1 MFNMND
7 LGAPKASG
15 AGRRLRRALDPRRY
29 LAERRIARE
38 NGSAFGFAAR
48 LFVAIALTFALIGVV
63 GYVLVDRNLE
73 QRQVKDYAATQ
84 RADAR
89 GFEDV
94 AARAATPAQA
104 IGEIDRLL
112 DAIAR
117 RPGTLEALLIDPR
130 HVVVAAGETSLL
142 GTTDADARID
152 GALEGGT
159 SYAGREGDAAK
170 DRHNFEFV
178 VPVELSGRRYAYEVT
193 YDHRT
198 YDAQLRE
205 IRRVLLLV
213 GLLALFGGG
222 AVFYLV
228 GGRVLLRDHR
238 RALQRATRD
247 GLTDLPNQ
255 RAFQDELPQAVASA
269 ARYRDSLALVVLDV
283 DDFKFINDHHGH
295 PHGDAVLRRVAEVL
309 REARPGDR
317 PYRIGGDEFA
327 LLLAHT
333 DSDGARTLARRLSRS
348 FGDAGIE
355 VSVGV
360 SALRPGR
367 LASAAARA
375 DTSRAE
381 TDTLRAGRAGSPAV
395 ARSDTSRAEADSL
408 RAEADAA
415 LYEAKRQGGNR
426 CAHFDDIRERV
437 VVTTTAKKE
446 AVRALIDERGLTTV
460 FQPIWDFTEETLL
473 GVEALMHPDPV
484 YGLSGSA
491 EAFDI
496 AEQLGRVHQ
505 LDVLCFES
513 ALRAVPELDPGVLL
527 FINLSPHTLDL
538 DAARND
544 WVRVAVQA
552 AGLSPGRVVIEVTE
566 RFGGRTAAVVKCL
579 RRLREQG
586 FKTALDN
593 VGTGNSGLEMLR
605 SLDTEFVKLDPSIVI
620 AAPTDPSARAVL
632 LAMATFACQTGA
644 FVIAE
649 GVEDEE
655 TLDFLR
661 GIDDHDLHV
670 ATVIR
675 GGQGGE
681 LGSPSAELPP
691 GVPTPLRGER
701 AVTRL

>member
-1 MFNMND
+1 MFNMDD
-7 LGAPKASG
+7 LGAAETAG
-15 AGRRLRRALDPRRY
+15 AGRRLRRALDPRRR

-73 QRQVKDYAATQ
+73 QRQIKDYAATQ

-94 AARAATPAQA
+94 AARAGGPAEA

-117 RPGTLEALLIDPR
+117 RPGTLGARLIDSR
-130 HVVVAAGETSLL
+130 HVVVAAGEKPLV
-142 GTTDADARID
+142 GMIDTDPRID
-152 GALEGGT
+152 GALTAGT
-159 SYAGREGDAAK
+159 SYAGREGDATK

-178 VPVELSGRRYAYEVT
+178 VPVALHGERYAYEVT
-193 YDHRT
+193 YDHHA

-213 GLLALFGGG
+213 GLLALFGGS

-333 DSDGARTLARRLSRS
+333 DADGARTLARRLSRD
-348 FGDAGIE
+348 FADAGIG

-360 SALRPGR
+360 SALRPGQQ
-367 LASAAARA
+367 A
-375 DTSRAE
+375 DT
-381 TDTLRAGRAGSPAV
+381 
-395 ARSDTSRAEADSL
+395 L

-426 CAHFDDIRERV
+426 CAHFEDIRERV

-446 AVRALIDERGLTTV
+446 AVRALIDEHGLTTV
-460 FQPIWDFTEETLL
+460 FQPIWDFAEETLI
-473 GVEALMHPDPV
+473 GVEALMHPDPA
-484 YGLSGSA
+484 YGLSGSG
-491 EAFDI
+491 EAFEI

-527 FINLSPHTLDL
+527 FINLSPYTLDL

-544 WVRVAVQA
+544 WVRASVQA
-552 AGLSPGRVVIEVTE
+552 AGLSPSQVVIEVTE

-605 SLDTEFVKLDPSIVI
+605 SLDAEFVKLDPSIVI

-632 LAMATFACQTGA
+632 LAMATFASQTGA

-681 LGSPSAELPP
+681 LGSPSAQMPP
-691 GVPTPLRGER
+691 EVPTPLRGR
-701 AVTRL
+701 PAAV